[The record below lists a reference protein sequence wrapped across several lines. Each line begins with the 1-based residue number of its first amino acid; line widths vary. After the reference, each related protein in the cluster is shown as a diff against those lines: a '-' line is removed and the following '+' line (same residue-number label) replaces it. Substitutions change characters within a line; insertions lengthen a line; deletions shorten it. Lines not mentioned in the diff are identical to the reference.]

1 MPILQR
7 GLAAAIALGLLAAGP
22 THAAERVS
30 YRDLDLSTPRDA
42 EIMAGRIRRAA
53 VAACEATHAN
63 LGQDFEAIERFEACR
78 RQAIADATRRL
89 AAPRVST
96 ALKLRHRLVVE
107 ARR

>member
-22 THAAERVS
+22 TRAAEHVS

-42 EIMAGRIRRAA
+42 EVMAGRIRRAA
-53 VAACEATHAN
+53 VAACEAAHGN
-63 LGQDFEAIERFEACR
+63 LGQDFDTIERFEGCR
-78 RQAIADATRRL
+78 RQAIADAARRL
-89 AAPRVST
+89 AAPRVSA
-96 ALKLRHRLVVE
+96 ALERRRRLVVA

>member
-22 THAAERVS
+22 TRAAEHVS
-30 YRDLDLSTPRDA
+30 YRDLDLSAPRDA

-53 VAACEATHAN
+53 VAACEAVHAN
-63 LGQDFEAIERFEACR
+63 LGQDFESIERFEACR
-78 RQAIADATRRL
+78 RQAIADAARRL
-89 AAPRVST
+89 AAPRVSA
-96 ALKLRHRLVVE
+96 ALERRRLAVI